1 VKKLKPIEVE
11 LRRIENVVTEIV
23 QDMEYLKARE
33 QSMRNTNES
42 TNDRVKYFAMLTS
55 ILRLNVTLTVGAVL
69 LGLTIWQ
76 IVYLRTYFKRK
87 GMLE

>member
-1 VKKLKPIEVE
+1 MKPIEVE
-11 LRRIENVVTEIV
+11 LRRIEDVITEIV
-23 QDMEYLKARE
+23 QDMEYLKVRE
-33 QSMRNTNES
+33 QRMRNTNES
-42 TNDRVKYFAMLTS
+42 TNERVKGFAILSS
-55 ILRLNVTLTVGAVL
+55 IIPVGKLLISGLVL